1 MRINYLF
8 PTFYAE
14 EKITLDNDSLTTFCY
29 KQRKVDSGISLSN
42 VGGWHSQF
50 LDPWKVPELLELT
63 EIVEQKISEVS
74 SIMDFGVRAIIDK
87 CFININQSGHSH
99 NTHDH
104 PGSLLSAVY
113 YVNTGPGRG
122 NLKFHSDNRLIEW
135 NQRPDRIV
143 SYNQLNSSSWSVV
156 PKTGTLV
163 IFPGWLKHQVEA
175 NTTQEDRISIVYN
188 CPIEKDK
195 L

>member
-1 MRINYLF
+1 MKINYLF

-14 EKITLDNDSLTTFCY
+14 EKIDLDNKALKTFCY
-29 KQRKVDSGISLSN
+29 KQQEVDAGIIQSN
-42 VGGWHSQF
+42 VGSWHSQF
-50 LDPWKVPELLELT
+50 LNPWDVPELFDLT
-63 EIVEQKISEVS
+63 QIVEQKISEVS
-74 SIMDFGVRAIIDK
+74 NMMDFGVRAVIDK
-87 CFININQSGHSH
+87 AFINISHHGHSH

-113 YVNTGPGRG
+113 YVDVGVGTG
-122 NLKFHSDNRLIEW
+122 NLRFHSDNRLMEW
-135 NQRPDRIV
+135 CQRPDRIV

-163 IFPGWLKHQVEA
+163 IFPGWLKHQVEV
-175 NTTQEDRISIVYN
+175 NTTYKDRISIVYN